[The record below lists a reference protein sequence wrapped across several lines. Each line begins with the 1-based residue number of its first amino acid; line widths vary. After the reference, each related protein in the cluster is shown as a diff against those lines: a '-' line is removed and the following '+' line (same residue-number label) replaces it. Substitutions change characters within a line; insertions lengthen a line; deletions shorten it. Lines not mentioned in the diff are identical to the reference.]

1 MGRWGVIAIIAIM
14 QQKGGQKVFSSEYEI
29 KGMVK
34 MNDILALA
42 DSDNNITSVDCGT
55 LLNINVEKWNGVRC
69 CIVGTDCYKL
79 LINGS
84 VEFEIGEIV
93 LKNAKEFN
101 DEFENEVIAE
111 NNDYSEYEELII
123 YDAWITDRINLRAIA
138 KSFKLICGR

>member
-1 MGRWGVIAIIAIM
+1 
-14 QQKGGQKVFSSEYEI
+14 
-29 KGMVK
+29 

-69 CIVGTDCYKL
+69 CIVGTDCYNL

-138 KSFKLICGR
+138 KGFELICGR